1 MPPDPP
7 RSSALRASHTFLT
20 FLTPYKPK
28 TLASMP
34 YSFPPDQLKAMN
46 ISDAGTFLDTSEGW
60 PSLFVFEDNICRL
73 YSRPLSTAKLHPV
86 AKADS
91 VIYSNLNP
99 FKEVVVKVKKCR
111 SSTC

>member
-1 MPPDPP
+1 
-7 RSSALRASHTFLT
+7 
-20 FLTPYKPK
+20 
-28 TLASMP
+28 
-34 YSFPPDQLKAMN
+34 MN
-46 ISDAGTFLDTSEGW
+46 IKDAGTFLDTSPGW

-73 YSRPLSTAKLHPV
+73 YSRPLGTTKLHPI